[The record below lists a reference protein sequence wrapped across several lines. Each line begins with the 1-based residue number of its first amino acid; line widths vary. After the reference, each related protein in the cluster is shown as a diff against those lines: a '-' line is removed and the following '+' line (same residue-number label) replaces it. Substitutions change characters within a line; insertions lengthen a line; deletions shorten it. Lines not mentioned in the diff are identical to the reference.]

1 MKLSTAIRQT
11 IGVKNTTPHEFCM
24 KWLPKVYPDL
34 FGSGELYYDTHGLR
48 QYAIRLLMD
57 TLKLSYPTV
66 NAWGKK
72 FEKFTNKDQVI
83 WILASHD
90 FINETFEGCKQ
101 FAAQERG

>member
-1 MKLSTAIRQT
+1 
-11 IGVKNTTPHEFCM
+11 
-24 KWLPKVYPDL
+24 
-34 FGSGELYYDTHGLR
+34 
-48 QYAIRLLMD
+48 MD

-66 NAWGKK
+66 NAWGKQ